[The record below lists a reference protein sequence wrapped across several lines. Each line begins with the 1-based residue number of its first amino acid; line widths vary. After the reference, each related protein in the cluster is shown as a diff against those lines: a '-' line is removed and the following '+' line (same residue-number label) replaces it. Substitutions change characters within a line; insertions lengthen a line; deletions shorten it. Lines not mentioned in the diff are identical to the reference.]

1 TFELSYAEKFD
12 VVIVNDN
19 LEKAQAEA
27 LKTIRDFI
35 QQ

>member
-1 TFELSYAEKFD
+1 
-12 VVIVNDN
+12 VIVNDN